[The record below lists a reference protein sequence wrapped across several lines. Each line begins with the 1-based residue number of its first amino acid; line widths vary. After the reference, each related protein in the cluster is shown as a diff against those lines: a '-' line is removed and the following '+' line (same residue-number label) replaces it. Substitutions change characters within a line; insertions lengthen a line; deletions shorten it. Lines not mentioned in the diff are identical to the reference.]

1 MTEPSDTRLNR
12 PASLASISSGSEAEW
27 KPLVSVVIPCLN
39 EAEHIDECV
48 TRARDVLAAAG
59 LAGEVIVVDN
69 GSTDESGEL
78 ARNAGATVIDEPRR
92 GYGSAYLAGFAAASG
107 DYILMIDAD
116 LSYDFAEIPAFV
128 KQLTDGADF
137 VIGNRMA
144 SIQPGAM
151 PWLNRYIGNP
161 LLSGFLN
168 RIYRTTVED
177 AHCGMR
183 AIRRD
188 ALPALRLRSTGMEF
202 ASEMVI
208 RASNQK
214 LDVRQV
220 PIALYPRSGD
230 SKLSPFRDGWRHV
243 RLMLVYSPTFLFILP
258 GAVLSIL
265 GFAIMAIVI
274 TNASLFGREF
284 FVHTLIG
291 GSLLVVIG
299 SQTLGLGLC
308 GRAYGVYHLGARDA
322 RFDRMRRV
330 VRLEHG
336 LILGGCV
343 TLAGVVIGA
352 AIFAN
357 WIGHGFGSLGEE
369 RLAILAA
376 TLVILGIQIFF
387 VSFLLSIIALADH
400 PS

>member
-1 MTEPSDTRLNR
+1 MTEPSDTVLIL
-12 PASLASISSGSEAEW
+12 PASSGATAGV
-27 KPLVSVVIPCLN
+27 VSVVIPCLN
-39 EAEHIDECV
+39 ESEHIEECIR
-48 TRARDVLAAAG
+48 RARDVIAAAG
-59 LAGEVIVVDN
+59 LTGEVIVVDN
-69 GSTDESGEL
+69 ASTDESGAL
-78 ARNAGATVIDEPRR
+78 ARRAGATVVDEPRR

-107 DYILMIDAD
+107 EYIVMIDAD

-128 KQLTDGADF
+128 RELADGADF

-161 LLSGFLN
+161 VLSGFLN
-168 RIYRTTVED
+168 GIYRTSVDD

-183 AIRRD
+183 ALRRD

-208 RASNQK
+208 RASKEK
-214 LDVRQV
+214 LDVRQI

-243 RLMLVYSPTFLFILP
+243 RLMLVYSPTFLFIVP
-258 GAVLSIL
+258 GALLSIF
-265 GFAIMAIVI
+265 GAAIMTLVLAG
-274 TNASLFGREF
+274 ASLFGREF
-284 FVHTLIG
+284 FVHTLIA
-291 GSLLVVIG
+291 GSLLVIVG
-299 SQTLGLGLC
+299 SQTIGLGLC

-322 RFDRMRRV
+322 WFERARRR

-336 LILGGCV
+336 LILGGGV
-343 TLAGVVIGA
+343 TLAGLAVGA
-352 AIFAN
+352 GIVAA
-357 WIGHGFGSLGEE
+357 WIAHGFGSLGEE

-376 TLVILGIQIFF
+376 TLAILGIQIFF
-387 VSFLLSIIALADH
+387 VSFLLSIIALTDH